1 MGYLAG
7 NLPSSVQFLS
17 FSNSLSP
24 ESVETLCLL
33 LLKNNASFR
42 YESQD
47 SMLQPLVE
55 EIMVGLL
62 GLSIM
67 NQVEASRNLIAVYS
81 RLYCSSF
88 IYRV

>member
-1 MGYLAG
+1 
-7 NLPSSVQFLS
+7 
-17 FSNSLSP
+17 
-24 ESVETLCLL
+24 
-33 LLKNNASFR
+33 
-42 YESQD
+42 
-47 SMLQPLVE
+47 MLQPLVE

-67 NQVEASRNLIAVYS
+67 NQVEASRNFIAVYS